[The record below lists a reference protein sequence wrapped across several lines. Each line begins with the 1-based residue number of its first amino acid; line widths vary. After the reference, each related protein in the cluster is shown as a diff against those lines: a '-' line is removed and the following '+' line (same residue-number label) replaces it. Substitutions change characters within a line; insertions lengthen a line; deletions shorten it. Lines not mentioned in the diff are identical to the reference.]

1 MICFFIGIAGGRPV
15 RLPIEP
21 GDRTLGRGSSSD
33 LCLDDPSVSR
43 RHAMLR
49 RTGDEIRLR
58 DTDSSNGTWHNG
70 ARVADWVRLRP
81 GDRVRFGKVDVILWA
96 GESAADAPLALPPA
110 TPLPAAHDT
119 ITFSLSEPGEVL
131 TGARLDLASAQ
142 GEFAA
147 ATVDQKLF
155 RAVTEAGRLLV
166 VPRPVTETF
175 QLVLKLVE
183 AVIPARRILLLLTD
197 TPDGSP
203 TVRAAR
209 PEGETAAE
217 KLVLSRTLVATV
229 LRDRESLLLN
239 DLCRD
244 PRFVDQQSIIR
255 QSVCSALVAPLFDNT
270 RVIGLLY
277 ADTADP
283 RVHYDRDQLRAF
295 TLLANL
301 IAVQITTARLL
312 EAEREQERMAQE
324 VAAASEVQRNLLPA
338 QLPQVDG
345 YEFAARQIPCC
356 EVAGDLYDAIALP
369 DGRVAVAV
377 GDVTGKGLGAA
388 LLMAGTIAGLRILL
402 QERPRLE
409 ECAERLHRQ
418 ILQASEATRFV
429 TLFLGLLDPASG
441 RLEYVNAGHNPP
453 WLLAPDGEPVTL
465 DATGLPL
472 GLIQGA
478 TYAAASIVLPPG
490 GVLCVYSDGISE
502 AGRGDELYGEERLL
516 ASVRRHLAEPA
527 CGQLEGILNDLRTF
541 LAGACADDDMTLLL
555 VRRHDAAAAPQP
567 APPPAPPPPH
577 RD

>member
-1 MICFFIGIAGGRPV
+1 MICVLIGIAGGRSV

-21 GDRTLGRGSSSD
+21 GDHVLGRGSSSD
-33 LCLDDPSVSR
+33 LCLDDASVSR

-49 RTGDEIRLR
+49 REGDEIRVR
-58 DTDSSNGTWHNG
+58 DAGSSNGTWLNG
-70 ARVADWVRLRP
+70 ARVSDWARLRP
-81 GDRVRFGKVDVILWA
+81 GDRVRFGKVDAVLWT
-96 GESAADAPLALPPA
+96 GESAADAPLAS
-110 TPLPAAHDT
+110 PLSMTHGT
-119 ITFSLSEPGEVL
+119 IPFSLSEPDEVL
-131 TGARLDLASAQ
+131 ADSRLDLASAQ

-166 VPRPVTETF
+166 VPRPLAETF
-175 QLVLKLVE
+175 QMVLEMVE

-209 PEGETAAE
+209 PAGDAAAE

-244 PRFVDQQSIIR
+244 PRFGEQQSIVR
-255 QSVCSALVAPLFDNT
+255 QSVCSALVAPLFDNS

-312 EAEREQERMAQE
+312 ESEREKERMAQE
-324 VAAASEVQRNLLPA
+324 VAAATEVQRNLLPA
-338 QLPQVDG
+338 RLPQVDG

-356 EVAGDLYDAIALP
+356 EVAGDLYDALTLP
-369 DGRVAVAV
+369 GGRVAVAV
-377 GDVTGKGLGAA
+377 GDVSGKGLGAA

-402 QERPRLE
+402 QEQLPLAA
-409 ECAERLHRQ
+409 CVERLHRQ
-418 ILQASEATRFV
+418 ILQSSEATRFV

-453 WLLAPDGEPVTL
+453 WLLAPGSAPAAL
-465 DATGLPL
+465 AATGLPL
-472 GLIQGA
+472 GLIPGA
-478 TYAAASIVLPPG
+478 TYTTGSIMLPPG
-490 GVLCVYSDGISE
+490 GVLCIYSDGISE
-502 AGRGDELYGEERLL
+502 AALGDELYGEERLL
-516 ASVRRHLAEPA
+516 ASVRRRVTEPA
-527 CGQLEGILNDLRTF
+527 WISSRASSRT
-541 LAGACADDDMTLLL
+541 CAPSWEAHAPMTT
-555 VRRHDAAAAPQP
+555 
-567 APPPAPPPPH
+567 
-577 RD
+577 